1 MLRNV
6 MKLALI
12 AAMIVP
18 AAAMAADATL
28 SFIIS
33 GTRYNAPVWQ
43 NGASSVIT
51 DVTFDF
57 SGFAGAAA
65 ANVDSDT
72 TDVKIIDPADPGG
85 SKTIA
90 LTRPSTCTIGAQAI
104 GDADVL
110 FMEDAAEVAA
120 DGNLTFT
127 EGATKSI
134 GLRIDDGANHG
145 DKTGAVSCA
154 GAGSL
159 VFTY

>member
-1 MLRNV
+1 
-6 MKLALI
+6 
-12 AAMIVP
+12 MIRKISSTFIGLVLVVP
-18 AAAMAADATL
+18 AAAIAADATL
-28 SFIIS
+28 TFVIS

-51 DVTFDF
+51 TVTFDF
-57 SGFAGAAA
+57 SGFAGVSA

-72 TDVKIIDPADPGG
+72 TAVKLVDPTDLGG

-90 LTRPSTCTIGAQAI
+90 LTRPTTCTIGAQSI
-104 GDADVL
+104 NDTDVF
-110 FMEDAAEVAA
+110 FMEDATEVTA

-127 EGATKSI
+127 EGTTKTV

-145 DKTGAVSCA
+145 DKTGVVSCA